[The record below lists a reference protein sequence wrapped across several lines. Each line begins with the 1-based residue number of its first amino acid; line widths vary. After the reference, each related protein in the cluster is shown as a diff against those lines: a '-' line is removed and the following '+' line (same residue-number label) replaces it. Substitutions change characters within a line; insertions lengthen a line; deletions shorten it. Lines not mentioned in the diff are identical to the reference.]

1 MINRNQTMKY
11 DLYYSAA
18 TKEARLVTAGATAQ
32 GMKLIG
38 SIFHGNPD
46 DQDYDK
52 SAVLTSGNEIPDISH
67 TVWQHVQKMLYKKG
81 IQDMLPIKLTWPGK
95 VQPMALY
102 IANVTKAAGS
112 EDVVK
117 VVSTPAD
124 ISIKDYTF
132 ALHDP
137 KGFGVARLNG
147 KIGHDRVKVSFM
159 RKGTVEI
166 EVTHNPTGLRA
177 TGKIIVN

>member
-1 MINRNQTMKY
+1 MKY

-18 TKEARLVTAGATAQ
+18 TKEARLVTASATAA
-32 GMKLIG
+32 GMELIG

-46 DQDYDK
+46 DQDYDE
-52 SAVLTSGNEIPDISH
+52 SAVLISGNEMPDISH
-67 TVWQHVQKMLYKKG
+67 VVWQHVQKMLYKSKG

-95 VQPMALY
+95 VQPTALS

-137 KGFGVARLNG
+137 NEFGVARLNG

-177 TGKIIVN
+177 TGKIIVS